1 MLLAGLVLAAGLSL
15 GRVVVV
21 ANLVVSVVIGPA
33 EPAPRVETWLS
44 VLVESP
50 VVAVVTVVGAGLVP
64 VVVGAATWAVVV
76 GPAPPPPLA
85 INGTT
90 MAAATITARYH
101 NADHPRAPGARAGT
115 GHLLGRMA
123 RLVMGH
129 TGIFPQ
135 RVRP

>member
-90 MAAATITARYH
+90 MAAATITAPTTMPTTRERRG
-101 NADHPRAPGARAGT
+101 RALVRATSWDEWRGW
-115 GHLLGRMA
+115 
-123 RLVMGH
+123 
-129 TGIFPQ
+129 
-135 RVRP
+135 